1 MPLCPMPGGV
11 RGNVLMMK
19 EAPATDVMEIDGDER
34 CQGAMDQPVW
44 SGAVWQ
50 GGPEMWSMLM

>member
-1 MPLCPMPGGV
+1 MPLCTMPGGV

-44 SGAVWQ
+44 SGAV
-50 GGPEMWSMLM
+50 